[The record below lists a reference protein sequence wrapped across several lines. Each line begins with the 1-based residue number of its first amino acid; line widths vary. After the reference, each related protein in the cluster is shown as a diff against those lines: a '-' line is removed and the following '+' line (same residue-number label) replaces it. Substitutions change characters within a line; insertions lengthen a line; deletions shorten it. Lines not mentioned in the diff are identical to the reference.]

1 MLENLKMAL
10 DSIKSNKMRSFLTM
24 LGIIIGVSSVIIIV
38 SLGQGA
44 KNAMI
49 GKFEQIGAATLQ
61 VSVDTSKATKSEY
74 ITLDDINQLKNKIED
89 VKYVAPQVGR
99 MANATTQAK
108 SKRARVSG
116 TTADMASIDS
126 IEFLYG
132 RFFNDR
138 DVDSARAVAIID
150 QTSAKLMFG
159 YEDATGKT
167 LKIGTGTS
175 SKTVTIIGVT
185 KSDDSFGMGGD
196 SMPLD
201 ITVPI
206 TFYNSIFTD
215 VDLNISN
222 IYVVASSKDTLDS
235 VGVSVKNVLEARH
248 NNKDKSIYKVQ
259 NLLKQLDQFTSVLN
273 MVTAFV
279 GAVAGISLVVGGI
292 GVMNIMLVS
301 VTERTREI
309 GIRKAIGATTG
320 AIMGQFLTEAIII
333 SGLGGCI
340 GMFIGI
346 GVGELVGKLAGLEP
360 YLSPL
365 VIAGSILFSASVGI
379 FFGIYPAKKAAQL
392 DPIEALRYE

>member
-49 GKFEQIGAATLQ
+49 GKFEQIGAATVQ
-61 VSVDTSKATKSEY
+61 VSVDSSKATKSEF
-74 ITLDDINQLKNKIED
+74 ITLDDVNQLKNKIED
-89 VKYVAPQVGR
+89 VKYIAPYVSKG
-99 MANATTQAK
+99 ATASTPTK
-108 SKRARVSG
+108 SKRAYVGG
-116 TTADMASIDS
+116 TTADMGSIDS
-126 IEFLYG
+126 VEFIYG
-132 RFFNDR
+132 RYFNDR
-138 DVDSARAVAIID
+138 DVDAARAVAIID
-150 QTSAKLMFG
+150 QTSAKSMFG
-159 YEDATGKT
+159 FEDVVGKT
-167 LKIGTGTS
+167 LKIGSGTS
-175 SKTVTIIGVT
+175 SKNVTIIGVS
-185 KSDDSFGMGGD
+185 KAEDNFGMGGD
-196 SMPLD
+196 SMPLQL
-201 ITVPI
+201 TVPI
-206 TFYNSIFTD
+206 TFYRSLFSDT
-215 VDLNISN
+215 DLNISN
-222 IYVVASSKDTLDS
+222 MYVMASSKETSDS
-235 VGVSVKNVLEARH
+235 VGAAVKNMLESRH

-259 NLLKQLDQFTSVLN
+259 SLLKQLDQFTSVLN

-340 GMFIGI
+340 GMLFGI
-346 GVGELVGKLAGLEP
+346 GVGELVGKIASIEP
-360 YLSPL
+360 YLSPV
-365 VIAGSILFSASVGI
+365 VILGAILFSASVGI